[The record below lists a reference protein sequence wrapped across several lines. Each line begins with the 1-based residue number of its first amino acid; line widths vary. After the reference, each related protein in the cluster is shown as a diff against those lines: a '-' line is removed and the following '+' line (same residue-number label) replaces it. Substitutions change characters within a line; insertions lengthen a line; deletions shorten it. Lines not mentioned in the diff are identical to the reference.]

1 MISNIKGIVIRIR
14 DYKDNDQLLDVL
26 TSEYGVISLIARGT
40 KKPKA
45 KLHYLISSLYE
56 FSFDYKENHT
66 MFMIINS
73 GLIKSYIAY
82 DDALMNAFVS
92 IFYEIIV
99 KFKDFLNSET
109 YDNLE
114 FLLNNLSHSNY
125 LLLGSIFISY
135 IMKMNGIIP
144 YVDGC
149 VVCNKKKVVSISSD
163 LGGFVCEEHSQG
175 NPNLDVELLKDF
187 RIICK
192 ATYKDYEAIKDYKI
206 SEILFDTLCQFFMYN
221 SDVKLKSYEFYT
233 RVI

>member
-1 MISNIKGIVIRIR
+1 MISNIKGIIIRIR

-73 GLIKSYIAY
+73 SLIKSYIAY
-82 DDALMNAFVS
+82 DDALMNAFIS
-92 IFYEIIV
+92 IFYEIIF
-99 KFKDFLNSET
+99 KFKDFSNSET

-114 FLLNNLSHSNY
+114 FLLNNLSHSNH

-135 IMKMNGIIP
+135 IMRINGIIP

-149 VVCNKKKVVSISSD
+149 VVCNKRRVVSISND
-163 LGGFVCEEHSQG
+163 LGGFVCEEHSQS
-175 NPNLDVELLKDF
+175 NPYFDIELLKDF

-192 ATYKDYEAIKDYKI
+192 ATYKDYEAIKGYKI
-206 SEILFDTLCQFFMYN
+206 SEALFDALCQFFMYN
-221 SDVKLKSYEFYT
+221 SDVKLKSYEFYM